1 MRDSRSVQTEIAPL
15 PSLEELQG
23 SDQPFVMADHQGI
36 VVAIY
41 PAFEAIYGWQP
52 DDLVGTSLGRFLP
65 EAFLMSHQLG
75 FSRFQASGVSTVPD
89 HPPPP
94 AGGHQTGSV
103 RPAAQHPAQARAVRA
118 TTEPAC

>member
-15 PSLEELQG
+15 PSIQELQG

-41 PAFEAIYGWQP
+41 PAFEAVYGWRP
-52 DDLVGTSLGRFLP
+52 YDPVGTSLGRMLP

-89 HPPPP
+89 HPPPLQ
-94 AGGHQTGSV
+94 AGTK
-103 RPAAQHPAQARAVRA
+103 ANL
-118 TTEPAC
+118 